1 MESETKQ
8 QFVEPDALARK
19 NVTQVEHS
27 SGTWQPRTRSSLN
40 QDINMIKTVS
50 QSPFVIVETLACAT
64 LRLLLRE
71 LARVQGLKRVKDL
84 RKAHRH

>member
-8 QFVEPDALARK
+8 QFIESDALARK

-27 SGTWQPRTRSSLN
+27 RTWQPRTPSSLN
-40 QDINMIKTVS
+40 QDINIIRTVS